1 MNIYLSPAM
10 RRALAL
16 AILLTLVLLA
26 WTAAIRPLI
35 GLSTERRAD
44 IADLSERLAHFETII
59 ARRPE
64 LQRQARAREA
74 QFTAAGGLWRGASAS
89 AIGAA
94 VQDKL
99 GKAVG
104 AGGGGR
110 VDSSS
115 EAHETVEHGFR
126 KVTVHF
132 SIEGSLDTVTRTLAA
147 IETARPALFAD
158 RLAIAAPDNAAAAG
172 GRAILHFELD
182 VSGYLAEPLS

>member
-16 AILLTLVLLA
+16 AILLILIVLVWA
-26 WTAAIRPLI
+26 AAIRPLI
-35 GLSTERRAD
+35 RLSTERRAD
-44 IADLSERLAHFETII
+44 IAELSERLAHFEMII

-64 LQRQARAREA
+64 LQRRAHAREA
-74 QFTAAGGLWRGASAS
+74 RFAAAGGLWRGASAS

-99 GKAVG
+99 GKAAG
-104 AGGGGR
+104 AGGGR

-158 RLAIAAPDNAAAAG
+158 RLTIAAPDNATAAG

-182 VSGYLAEPLS
+182 VSGYLAEPRS